1 VDEIFTELSAYSKRT
16 SNMNIFSNYLKL
28 TFKYHDKLSDYYDSR
43 TRRGKRF
50 KRKQERE
57 RTLDH
62 LADWIVYGE
71 IQDDEKYVH
80 PLIKGVKC
88 TGEKRIIAYGA
99 GKFRPGGERTQI
111 ENLCC
116 AYHGHACVPCK
127 GLAINKVFIENLS
140 C

>member
-1 VDEIFTELSAYSKRT
+1 
-16 SNMNIFSNYLKL
+16 MNIFSNYLKL

-99 GKFRPGGERTQI
+99 GKFRPGG
-111 ENLCC
+111 
-116 AYHGHACVPCK
+116 HGHACVPCK
-127 GLAINKVFIENLS
+127 GLAMNKVFIENLS